1 MTYDLLEFTPTNRC
15 LSVISEILV
24 NNNYSML
31 NCNKRKHYESV
42 SDDENKRF
50 FLSLEEGRLI
60 FKYNSLE
67 SKEQNKGVLKKL
79 EQSLLEHAETIK

>member
-1 MTYDLLEFTPTNRC
+1 MTYDFLKFNPINGC
-15 LSVISEILV
+15 LAIISQILV

-31 NCNKRKHYESV
+31 NRNRRDHYESA
-42 SDDENKRF
+42 SKDNNKRF

-79 EQSLLEHAETIK
+79 EQSLLEHAQTIR